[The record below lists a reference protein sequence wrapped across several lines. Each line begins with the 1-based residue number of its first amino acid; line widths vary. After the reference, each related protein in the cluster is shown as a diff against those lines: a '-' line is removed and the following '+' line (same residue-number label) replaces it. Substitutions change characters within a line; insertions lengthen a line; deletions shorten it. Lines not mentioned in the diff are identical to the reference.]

1 MGRALLDPNRRS
13 GVGVMPMN
21 LDSHKNGEALTR
33 RIRVLKMQFSEAIGE
48 ERNRIRKQ
56 LIDLGVKENEL
67 RVL

>member
-1 MGRALLDPNRRS
+1 
-13 GVGVMPMN
+13 MN